1 MAFNAGYM
9 ARETGAN
16 LTRNITL
23 TLASILTV
31 FVSLGI
37 VGTVVLI
44 RQGAQNMTD
53 EFEGGIEFI
62 VYVDAGISDED
73 LAQVRE
79 DLDANPGIARWE
91 YVDDAA
97 TMEAV
102 QRVFEGQTAM
112 LDNLR
117 PGDLPTSFKVEPVDK
132 RVETI
137 QELVSYYSKRP
148 FVFHVRAAT
157 EALREVK
164 GITTFVNNGL
174 TVFAVALLVSSALLI
189 LNSIRTAM
197 FARRREIEVM
207 KLVGATN
214 WFIRIPFML
223 EGLIQGFIGGAFA
236 MGLVLVIRGWIDRE
250 INHEGGLELLQLF
263 AIYPEDVRLACF
275 AVAVIALLLSVG
287 SSLVATRR
295 YLDV

>member
-1 MAFNAGYM
+1 MAINANYM
-9 ARETGAN
+9 ARETAAN

-31 FVSLGI
+31 FVSLAI

-62 VYVDAGISDED
+62 VYVQADINDAD
-73 LAQVRE
+73 LALARE
-79 DLDANPGIARWE
+79 DLDANPGIQRWE
-91 YVDDAA
+91 YVDDEA
-97 TMEAV
+97 TMEAARRLFAD
-102 QRVFEGQTAM
+102 QPTM
-112 LDNLR
+112 LENIR
-117 PGDLPTSFKVEPVDK
+117 SGDLPTSFKVEPVDK

-137 QELVSYYSKRP
+137 QELVNYYRNRP
-148 FVFHVRAAT
+148 YVVDVRAAT

-223 EGLIQGFIGGAFA
+223 EGLIQGLIGGTAA
-236 MGLVLVIRGWIDRE
+236 IGLVLVIRGWIDSE
-250 INHEGGLELLQLF
+250 INHEGGLMLLQLF
-263 AIYPEDVRLACF
+263 AIYPADVRLACF
-275 AVAVIALLLSVG
+275 VVAAIALVLSVG